1 MALNHVIFDNRETLR
16 SNLLSISWGISEEI
30 STSWG
35 ISEEISNSHILKS
48 RYSLLFLI
56 FFGPQDFKT
65 NIT

>member
-16 SNLLSISWGISEEI
+16 SNLLSI
-30 STSWG
+30 SWG